1 MKSASNVTPRST
13 IAAINPRGRQ
23 LLIAVIAL
31 VVIVLL
37 VRSVFGH
44 HENRYEQLAHD
55 VTVALQNN
63 DLDAVR
69 KYQNAE
75 TATLINRGI
84 VGRAADRLAPL
95 GKIKSV
101 KEVTPSDGPKRV
113 HEFNVAFDKG
123 MVHEKMKVDPDFKI
137 VHFEYDRVPQ

>member
-1 MKSASNVTPRST
+1 MSMPT
-13 IAAINPRGRQ
+13 IAPRRTTTAGNPRGRQ
-23 LLIAVIAL
+23 LLIGFIV
-31 VVIVLL
+31 VLL
-37 VRSVFGH
+37 AFEVFRLVFGH
-44 HENRYEQLAHD
+44 HQNRYEKLAYD

-63 DLDAVR
+63 NLDEVK

-95 GKIKSV
+95 GKLKSV
-101 KEVTPSDGPKRV
+101 KEITPSTAPDQV
-113 HEFNVAFDKG
+113 HEFTVAFDKG
-123 MVHEKMKVDPDFKI
+123 SVHEKMKVDPDFKI